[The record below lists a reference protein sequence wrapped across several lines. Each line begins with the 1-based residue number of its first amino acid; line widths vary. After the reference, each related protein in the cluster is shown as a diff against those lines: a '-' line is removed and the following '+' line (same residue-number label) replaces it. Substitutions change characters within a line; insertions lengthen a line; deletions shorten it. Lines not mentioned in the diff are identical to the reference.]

1 MSFGVRLRKLRADV
15 NAAIQIENSLGGK
28 MQKPK
33 SSVDPTP
40 LSELLHASVD
50 ACKAERKRKREADGE
65 GPVGDEEILKL
76 ARHTR
81 NYALA
86 PYRQFLWYVPR
97 LVNVVSLA
105 EAVPAEGSGV
115 TLPLDLR
122 KIASRC
128 RGAFYAPAR
137 FAAVQLAFSQPRSRI
152 LIFHTGRL
160 VGTGTTGSI
169 AARVA
174 ITRAQRQ
181 LAVEAGIYLNIQ
193 SFQVINTVGAVSLR
207 ASLNCD
213 AFATAHSSDAH
224 YDRASFVGLAWR
236 PPRESLCCGARLLP
250 LPLPRVRVPLSA
262 RTACVQKFTRR
273 DVASTNNLPSPQLDT
288 SKHLVSVT
296 PPRRSLPGSVAQR
309 QLLDSFSRMLPELL
323 RFSSAHTLLAKI
335 PEDLQRAHRTDP
347 NAAKKTQSVVVN
359 TAKSRAIARSNKQ
372 KEVVLDQAPE
382 DLWSG
387 WGGGIGE
394 DDLVESHDTSSISFL
409 DLGGGDASLTALG
422 L

>member
-250 LPLPRVRVPLSA
+250 LPLPRVCVPLSA
-262 RTACVQKFTRR
+262 RTACVQKY
-273 DVASTNNLPSPQLDT
+273 
-288 SKHLVSVT
+288 
-296 PPRRSLPGSVAQR
+296 
-309 QLLDSFSRMLPELL
+309 
-323 RFSSAHTLLAKI
+323 
-335 PEDLQRAHRTDP
+335 
-347 NAAKKTQSVVVN
+347 
-359 TAKSRAIARSNKQ
+359 
-372 KEVVLDQAPE
+372 
-382 DLWSG
+382 
-387 WGGGIGE
+387 
-394 DDLVESHDTSSISFL
+394 
-409 DLGGGDASLTALG
+409 TALG
-422 L
+422 EGTYPALWPSVNSSTASPVCCRSCSASPRHTHSSQRSQKTCSGRIAPTQTQPRKRRVWWSTRQRVAPLRVPTNRSKWSWIKSQKTCGPVGVEA

>member
-152 LIFHTGRL
+152 LIFRTSLHTP
-160 VGTGTTGSI
+160 
-169 AARVA
+169 
-174 ITRAQRQ
+174 TRA
-181 LAVEAGIYLNIQ
+181 LI
-193 SFQVINTVGAVSLR
+193 
-207 ASLNCD
+207 
-213 AFATAHSSDAH
+213 
-224 YDRASFVGLAWR
+224 
-236 PPRESLCCGARLLP
+236 P
-250 LPLPRVRVPLSA
+250 LTHMKLSA
-262 RTACVQKFTRR
+262 
-273 DVASTNNLPSPQLDT
+273 SP
-288 SKHLVSVT
+288 
-296 PPRRSLPGSVAQR
+296 
-309 QLLDSFSRMLPELL
+309 LLQIL
-323 RFSSAHTLLAKI
+323 
-335 PEDLQRAHRTDP
+335 
-347 NAAKKTQSVVVN
+347 
-359 TAKSRAIARSNKQ
+359 
-372 KEVVLDQAPE
+372 VVLLEQVCFFTHRP
-382 DLWSG
+382 
-387 WGGGIGE
+387 
-394 DDLVESHDTSSISFL
+394 
-409 DLGGGDASLTALG
+409 
-422 L
+422 

>member
-1 MSFGVRLRKLRADV
+1 VTGTLASRNRGDSCRCTCLGTAAHLLDSRSPDDRRDEAVQALSFLPSWPSRGFRPPPPQR
-15 NAAIQIENSLGGK
+15 
-28 MQKPK
+28 
-33 SSVDPTP
+33 
-40 LSELLHASVD
+40 
-50 ACKAERKRKREADGE
+50 
-65 GPVGDEEILKL
+65 GP
-76 ARHTR
+76 A
-81 NYALA
+81 
-86 PYRQFLWYVPR
+86 YRQFLWYVPR

-262 RTACVQKFTRR
+262 RIACVQKY
-273 DVASTNNLPSPQLDT
+273 
-288 SKHLVSVT
+288 
-296 PPRRSLPGSVAQR
+296 
-309 QLLDSFSRMLPELL
+309 
-323 RFSSAHTLLAKI
+323 
-335 PEDLQRAHRTDP
+335 
-347 NAAKKTQSVVVN
+347 
-359 TAKSRAIARSNKQ
+359 
-372 KEVVLDQAPE
+372 
-382 DLWSG
+382 
-387 WGGGIGE
+387 
-394 DDLVESHDTSSISFL
+394 
-409 DLGGGDASLTALG
+409 TALG
-422 L
+422 EGRSQKTCSGLIAPTQTQPRKRRVWWSTRQRVAPLRVPTNRSKWSWIKSQKTCGPVGVEA